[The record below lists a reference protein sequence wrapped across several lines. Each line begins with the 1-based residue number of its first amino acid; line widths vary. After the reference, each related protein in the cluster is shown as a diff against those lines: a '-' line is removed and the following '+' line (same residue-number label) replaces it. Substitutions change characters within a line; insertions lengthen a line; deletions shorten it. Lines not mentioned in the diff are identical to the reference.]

1 MCAKIG
7 SLGFE
12 SFYNNWMT
20 EIKAEILL
28 AKAMDIKIS
37 LASRRLSF
45 VLSLGDNESCLI
57 ALKWALNKSIF
68 ICGLFVWVLI

>member
-1 MCAKIG
+1 
-7 SLGFE
+7 
-12 SFYNNWMT
+12 MT
-20 EIKAEILL
+20 GIKAEILL

-45 VLSLGDNESCLI
+45 VLSLGDYESCLI
-57 ALKWALNKSIF
+57 ALEWALNKSIF